1 RSGGRLVQTVKKVS
15 MKADQM
21 KTARPGGVR
30 LRTPVWLTLAAALA
44 LSGCATH
51 SAYEQPTVQVPG
63 AWQQGQGAALAAPAS
78 LSPWW
83 PALQDPVLMQLID
96 DALARNNN

>member
-1 RSGGRLVQTVKKVS
+1 

-30 LRTPVWLTLAAALA
+30 LRTPVWLTLATALA

-63 AWQQGQGAALAAPAS
+63 AWQQGQGLVRQELECTSAAPQS
-78 LSPWW
+78 
-83 PALQDPVLMQLID
+83 
-96 DALARNNN
+96 